1 VAAVDRPCIVLRAA
15 QNGDFFA
22 VTVLT
27 LVNANDYI
35 RLHTRAAPPLAA
47 LRFTLGSL
55 DESLTGFASANIS
68 SAWRSSEG
76 WVPNDG
82 LPDLSGLPSG
92 SLKSE

>member
-1 VAAVDRPCIVLRAA
+1 MADQPCMVTRVA
-15 QNGDFFA
+15 QNGDFFS

-35 RLHTRAAPPLAA
+35 RLHTRAVPPLAA

-55 DESLTGFASANIS
+55 DESLTEFASANIS
-68 SAWRSSEG
+68 SAWRSSES